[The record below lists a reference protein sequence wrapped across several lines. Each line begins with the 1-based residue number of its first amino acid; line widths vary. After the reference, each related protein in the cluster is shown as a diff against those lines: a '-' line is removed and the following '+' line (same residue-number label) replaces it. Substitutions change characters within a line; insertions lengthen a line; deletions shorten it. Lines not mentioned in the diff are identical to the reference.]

1 VVVELLAL
9 GQFSGSPHFELPN
22 IPGAILMQVSERPL
36 LMTREV
42 DGETY
47 TVQQYDF
54 ALFVQ
59 RGGPCVVPPMPV
71 RVGTKE
77 RFDTPMVEH
86 RLHTKEVT
94 LEATVPPGAPPDGAV
109 VSTPALTV
117 TESWSP
123 LPGSARV
130 GDAFTRNIT
139 LRADQVP
146 GMLLPVLAHERV
158 EGLAVYPKPPLIQ
171 DHTERGEFAGERL
184 ESVTYVCEQTG
195 AFDIPEVVIRWW
207 DPNAKTWH
215 EKRLPAVKLEV
226 AALAEDIAQTQT
238 GQPAGATSRPV
249 NWVWWSAVAAM
260 VVLLAL
266 ASPWLRR
273 AWQRWQQVRLAS
285 EPGHFA
291 RLMRACRAGNAPGA
305 DRTLTLW
312 LDCLALP
319 RTALAAETTTDAALA
334 KELYN
339 LQETLIGRRP
349 SWSGPALAIQLRA
362 WRRHVSRQGR
372 RHLTVARLP
381 ELNPLGEPARW
392 NRQAL

>member
-1 VVVELLAL
+1 
-9 GQFSGSPHFELPN
+9 
-22 IPGAILMQVSERPL
+22 
-36 LMTREV
+36 
-42 DGETY
+42 
-47 TVQQYDF
+47 
-54 ALFVQ
+54 
-59 RGGPCVVPPMPV
+59 
-71 RVGTKE
+71 
-77 RFDTPMVEH
+77 
-86 RLHTKEVT
+86 
-94 LEATVPPGAPPDGAV
+94 
-109 VSTPALTV
+109 
-117 TESWSP
+117 
-123 LPGSARV
+123 V

-226 AALAEDIAQTQT
+226 AALAEDTAQTQT

-305 DRTLTLW
+305 DRALTLW

-319 RTALAAETTTDAALA
+319 HTTLAAETTTDATLA
-334 KELYN
+334 EELHG
-339 LQETLIGRRP
+339 LQEALIGRRP
-349 SWSGPALAIQLRA
+349 AWSGAALANRLRT
-362 WRRHVSRQGR
+362 WRHHKAR
-372 RHLTVARLP
+372 RDHHPLAAARLP
-381 ELNPLGEPARW
+381 TLNPLEEKRTRP
-392 NRQAL
+392 